1 MINLQEN
8 KTKLTKVIEMISSKD
23 RNTETIKDSLDSV
36 NRMIKSEF
44 LDIHKLNSIS
54 MQLTLALKSVNM
66 LIGQEERE
74 MEIVYNKSRGF

>member
-1 MINLQEN
+1 
-8 KTKLTKVIEMISSKD
+8 MISSKD